1 MKTSLNLLC
10 AASLVVAV
18 TSCSNK
24 QNTEASTDT
33 TATSSETPVTAT
45 AAVVPGS
52 YVDLATGKTV
62 YIITDPETG
71 YAMDSIARVPIE
83 FYINPSTSDTL
94 YMTGEIVNH
103 NLVNTNGTWSLSPDA
118 KVKIDGD
125 KMKIK
130 DGDTKIKVDGDKSK
144 VKEGDDYKQKVE
156 GDGDVKTKD
165 GDTKTKTNP

>member
-10 AASLVVAV
+10 AASLLVAV

-24 QNTEASTDT
+24 QNSEASTDS
-33 TATSSETPVTAT
+33 TAASSETRVTAT

-71 YAMDSIARVPIE
+71 YAMDSIAKVPIE
-83 FYINPSTSDTL
+83 FYVNPSTNDTL
-94 YMTGEIVNH
+94 YMTGEVVNH
-103 NLVNTNGTWSLSPDA
+103 SLVNTNGTWSLSPDA
-118 KVKIDGD
+118 KMKIDGD

-130 DGDTKIKVDGDKSK
+130 DGDTKIKVDGNNSK
-144 VKEGDDYKQKVE
+144 VKEGDYKQKVD
-156 GDGDVKTKD
+156 DGDSK
-165 GDTKTKTNP
+165 TKTK